1 MVDFKCQGSIT
12 SEERLKRMTVS
23 WIYKMEML
31 EVGLIP
37 FGPGQRR
44 EEENEWVFIGEKV
57 SNGLIFRL
65 ILICSL

>member
-1 MVDFKCQGSIT
+1 
-12 SEERLKRMTVS
+12 
-23 WIYKMEML
+23 MEMV

-44 EEENEWVFIGEKV
+44 YEENEWVFIGEKV

-65 ILICSL
+65 ILMFCKLLIERS